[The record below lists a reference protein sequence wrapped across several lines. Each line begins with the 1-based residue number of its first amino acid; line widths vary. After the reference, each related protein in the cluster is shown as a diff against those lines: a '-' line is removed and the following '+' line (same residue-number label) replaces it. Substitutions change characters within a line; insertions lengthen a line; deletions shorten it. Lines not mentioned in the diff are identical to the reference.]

1 MNILST
7 DYGEIRKTMW
17 EKKVSMS
24 KVARELDISTS
35 TLSRK
40 LSGLNEFTVSEAI
53 KLCDYLS
60 LDPTSIFFAIVVP
73 KMQQGKHNKED

>member
-1 MNILST
+1 MAI

-17 EKKVSMS
+17 ENKISMS

-40 LSGLNEFTVSEAI
+40 LSGQNEFTVSEAI
-53 KLCDYLS
+53 KLCDFLR
-60 LDPTSIFFAIVVP
+60 LNPTSIFFCCVYP
-73 KMQQGKHNKED
+73 KYATRKEDK